1 MDPARRRATF
11 SIADGASRRRK
22 FQNKCERSSPQP
34 RSNLQWQTRL
44 VFHSA
49 WFFEKPMHSLR
60 ILIVPFL
67 LLAAVPSAWA
77 RPLAEFQEIV
87 VADDAGGVALTA
99 AEELSHYVGRIT
111 GKAPPIVPW
120 SKRRQPPTGACFYV
134 GPGAAEQILDT
145 PPAPW
150 REEEYLLKTVPTG
163 LILAGSDEAGDP
175 WSVAVSAGTMLAVY
189 TLLDDHLGCRW
200 FWPGPTGEH
209 VPGRNDAAVPT
220 LEVRAVPKLAIR
232 SVTPGYTSYH
242 TPAFRDASRKWTRRA
257 RLAWAKSAVF
267 GHSWFDAFNLRTTES
282 FKKHPEWFALVKGE
296 RRGPQ
301 MCTTNPAVID
311 RMVEFVLQGKPDIVN
326 ISPSDGGGFCECERC
341 RALDVPGVLAYDNK
355 SPQLSDRIF
364 TYANEIARRVR
375 EKNPN
380 KSVGIIAYTFYN
392 RPPLRIGKL
401 EPNVYISFV
410 YQAAA
415 HRDPK
420 NLAEWRSLVDGWKKL
435 GAKLVIREGWG
446 NHYYHDLPFLHDRL
460 IVENFAEAYQRGF
473 VAAYGEGSKNFAT
486 MAPNYWA
493 LQRMMWDPTRDPAA
507 VMPEFYRD
515 AYGPAAEP
523 MRAFFETY
531 AGSLDAHWAERDRHV
546 NTTGIAY
553 ANVINAWRRFLP
565 ESTVDEAEAHLA
577 KAERLAPPGE
587 YADRVALHRLGQDY
601 TRLMLELLDTYKKLG
616 ELGVPLDTFAS
627 LARLSNTTR
636 DDPAERDAL
645 LKRAY
650 DLGEKRE
657 AMLLANR
664 DRPGPDEGLCAFTVD
679 ADIRRWHKQVK
690 IELKI
695 DAPSKLTKAALTGVA
710 TKPPAKKP

>member
-1 MDPARRRATF
+1 
-11 SIADGASRRRK
+11 
-22 FQNKCERSSPQP
+22 
-34 RSNLQWQTRL
+34 
-44 VFHSA
+44 
-49 WFFEKPMHSLR
+49 
-60 ILIVPFL
+60 
-67 LLAAVPSAWA
+67 
-77 RPLAEFQEIV
+77 LAEFQTIV
-87 VADDAGGVALTA
+87 LADDAGGVARAA

-111 GKAPPIVPW
+111 GRAPEIVAW
-120 SKRRQPPTGACFYV
+120 SKRPEGKNGLSFFV
-134 GPGAAEQILDT
+134 GTEAAEQVLGK
-145 PPAPW
+145 PLGPW
-150 REEEYLLKTVPTG
+150 KEEEYLLKTIPEG
-163 LILAGSDEAGDP
+163 LVLAGSDEAGDP
-175 WSVAVSAGTMLAVY
+175 WSGAISAGTMLGVY
-189 TLLDDHLGCRW
+189 TLLDDHLGVRW

-209 VPGRNDAAVPT
+209 VPHNPGATVPS
-220 LEVRAVPKLAIR
+220 LDVRQIPKLAIR
-232 SVTPGYTSYH
+232 SVSPGYTAYH
-242 TPAFRDASRKWTRRA
+242 TPAFRDAARKWARRA

-267 GHSWFDAFNLRTTES
+267 GHSWFDAFNLRNTES
-282 FKKHPEWFALVKGE
+282 FDKHPEWFALVKGV

-301 MCTTNPAVID
+301 MCTTNPEVID
-311 RMVEFVLQGKPDIVN
+311 RMVEYVINGKPDIVN

-341 RALDVPGVLAYDNK
+341 RALDVPGVLAYDKK

-375 EKNPN
+375 EKTPN

-392 RPPLRIGKL
+392 RPPLKIEKL

-415 HRDPK
+415 HRDPQ

-460 IVENFAEAYQRGF
+460 IVENFAEAYRLGF

-493 LQRMMWDPTRDPAA
+493 LQRMMWDPTRNTAA

-531 AGSLDAHWAERDRHV
+531 SRALDEHWAERDRHV
-546 NTTGIAY
+546 DTTGIAY
-553 ANVINAWRRFLP
+553 ANVINAWRRFIP
-565 ESTVDEAEAHLA
+565 ESAVDEAEAHLA
-577 KAERLAPPGE
+577 EAERLAPKGE

-601 TRLMLELLDTYKKLG
+601 ARLMLELLDTYKKLG
-616 ELGVPLDTFAS
+616 ELGVDLDTFAS
-627 LARLSNTTR
+627 LARLSKTTR
-636 DDPAERDAL
+636 ENSAEREAL

-650 DLGEKRE
+650 ELGTRRE

-664 DRPGPDEGLCAFTVD
+664 DRPGPDEGLYAFTID
-679 ADIRRWHKQVK
+679 SDIRRWHKQVK
-690 IELKI
+690 AELKI
-695 DAPSKLTKAALTGVA
+695 DAPSKLTKAQLLHKAATGGRA
-710 TKPPAKKP
+710 P